1 MAYAAQPTL
10 TPYPLFDPTET
21 ANLGSRWEDWKDGF
35 EVMMKAMKID
45 SEADKRNML
54 LYYIGS
60 DTPKIF
66 QKKNLDNTGVEVE
79 DGEYTKP
86 KAALQAYL
94 VPKMNKVYLMNV
106 LQNIKQS
113 EAETVDSFY
122 MRLKAAVSMLSPETM
137 SQAELI
143 ELLTLSQLVNNCT
156 ITAIRKKALK
166 DGLKLRDF
174 LDNARAYELTEKQT
188 QEIEKS
194 SSGMVNTTRK
204 RFQHQQK
211 REEKPKS
218 GKSCY
223 WCGGNYPHTDDCP
236 AK

>member
-1 MAYAAQPTL
+1 MILVLRERTVSIQ
-10 TPYPLFDPTET
+10 
-21 ANLGSRWEDWKDGF
+21 SR
-35 EVMMKAMKID
+35 
-45 SEADKRNML
+45 
-54 LYYIGS
+54 
-60 DTPKIF
+60 
-66 QKKNLDNTGVEVE
+66 
-79 DGEYTKP
+79 KP
-86 KAALQAYL
+86 PFQAYF

-106 LQNIKQS
+106 FQNIKQS
-113 EAETVDSFY
+113 ESETVDSFY
-122 MRLKAAVSMLSPETM
+122 MRGKAAVSMLSPETM

-174 LDNARAYELTEKQT
+174 LDNARAYELTEAQT

-194 SSGMVNTTRK
+194 SSGMVNATRK

-218 GKSCY
+218 RKSCY
-223 WCGGNYPHTDDCP
+223 WCGGNYPHTGDCP